1 METTFKQ
8 DLIEKLGEDI
18 QLEMILEST
27 LKLSLAL
34 QRFKMSD
41 KNEDYLEW
49 VTNNDEVCERI
60 AEMKL
65 MIQQSEFIFNPNE
78 IEKHHDLMLNR
89 LKEKLTEY

>member
-18 QLEMILEST
+18 QLEMILESSI
-27 LKLSLAL
+27 KLSLAL
-34 QRFKMSD
+34 QQFKMSD
-41 KNEDYLEW
+41 KDEDYTEW
-49 VTNNDEVCERI
+49 VNNNNEVCERI